1 MAQLPTHDLFAVT
14 KHDDRSK
21 RYWHRIG
28 ACWAHQ
34 DGDGMTLKISLM
46 PTDLQA
52 VDLVIRMRKPRD
64 EHSQEPPVDNIP
76 F

>member
-1 MAQLPTHDLFAVT
+1 MAQLPTHDLYAVT
-14 KHDDRSK
+14 DDRSK

-52 VDLVIRMRKPRD
+52 VDIVIRKRKPKDDR
-64 EHSQEPPVDNIP
+64 SQEPPIDDIP